1 MINISFKIF
10 LNYYN
15 LIKRNTIRFLIYLI
29 IQSRNIEL
37 LFRSFINETIKNKIL
52 KRKNIHNYRYFRRKK
67 L

>member
-1 MINISFKIF
+1 MINIYFKIF

-52 KRKNIHNYRYFRRKK
+52 KRKNIHNCRYFRRKK